1 MRRWTGGGFLW
12 GLSLLLG
19 RSSESESWLERR
31 GAERTSLSR
40 SVRRRFSIRRFG
52 RGISPRPGA
61 KPLVKSLSE
70 GSFFSYLVFS
80 KCVKAAL
87 VFDSAPLV
95 GGSGVASE
103 SAFAGDDCSG
113 PDEKSVSIVLCGVRG
128 CSKDGLRNG
137 CGCGSFVGESKKLAE
152 PLFISSSVDILKYLC
167 FGSNVY
173 LRFCPAKLSVNWPF
187 LAVAWANGESLLTGP
202 CLSVHWKSMGLSW
215 ERNLS
220 LSRAM
225 F

>member
-12 GLSLLLG
+12 GPPLLLG

-31 GAERTSLSR
+31 GAERTSLST

-52 RGISPRPGA
+52 RAISPRPGA

-87 VFDSAPLV
+87 VFDSAPLT

-128 CSKDGLRNG
+128 CSKDGLCIG

-152 PLFISSSVDILKYLC
+152 PLYISSSVDTLKHL
-167 FGSNVY
+167 
-173 LRFCPAKLSVNWPF
+173 F
-187 LAVAWANGESLLTGP
+187 LGVMYTYASARQSFL
-202 CLSVHWKSMGLSW
+202 
-215 ERNLS
+215 
-220 LSRAM
+220 
-225 F
+225 